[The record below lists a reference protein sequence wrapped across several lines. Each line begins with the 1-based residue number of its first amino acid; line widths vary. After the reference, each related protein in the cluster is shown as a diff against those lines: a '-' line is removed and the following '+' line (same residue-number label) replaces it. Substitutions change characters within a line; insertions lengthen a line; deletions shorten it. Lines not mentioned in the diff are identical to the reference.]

1 MKTISEDWWKQNLIW
16 IKHPIILDTRCQWN
30 AQQHYKVES
39 VEAKINME
47 VLSRLNI
54 FGIMMYLAVQRYLIV
69 IHKWKFR
76 GHSFLWYIHENCD
89 GFGVVDTCDLCFKPV
104 SETTILEN
112 VLTFQDQNFSRDTC
126 SALFSSLSLAH
137 PSELISLVA

>member
-1 MKTISEDWWKQNLIW
+1 MPNNIFV
-16 IKHPIILDTRCQWN
+16 
-30 AQQHYKVES
+30 KVES

-89 GFGVVDTCDLCFKPV
+89 GFGAVDKCDLCFKPV

-137 PSELISLVA
+137 PSEHAFDNSNINSNLYTIYVVHTSWHGSWNWEYL